1 MSQITPIIY
10 LFLSALQFIILLRF
24 ICQAMDVSYYNPV
37 TQTVVKLSNYFLIP
51 FNMLGL
57 KANTYILTNTI
68 IPLHIYKIICTSHD

>member
-37 TQTVVKLSNYFLIP
+37 TQTVVKLSDYFLIP

-57 KANTYILTNTI
+57 RANTYILLII
-68 IPLHIYKIICTSHD
+68 IPLHIYKIICSSHD